1 MCHKTKLQ
9 YKLFIN
15 YTNYKIIYKII
26 KYIKLQSELMVLIR
40 KKKITKEIFQ
50 RKNGFCGDC
59 FFFIAIA
66 CTVNNRTI
74 EKNFLRYG

>member
-40 KKKITKEIFQ
+40 KKKSQK
-50 RKNGFCGDC
+50 K
-59 FFFIAIA
+59 FFKGKMVSVA
-66 CTVNNRTI
+66 TVF
-74 EKNFLRYG
+74 FL